1 MAGFGG
7 SVKLTGETEY
17 KKALKNIQTGLRE
30 VSSEM
35 KLVSAQFAS
44 NDKNTANLAATSADL
59 AKKINEQ
66 KKAINELKSAYSSM
80 AAEYD
85 TQQKKTAALQKSYD
99 TEKAKLEQI
108 KATLGTSSSAYQQ
121 QAAVVDK
128 LEQELKDSK
137 TAQDNMA
144 TSLTNM
150 RTQINN
156 AETSL
161 TKSENA
167 LDKFNEELAE
177 TDDEAE
183 KATKGMDELGDGVE
197 KAGGKF
203 EGFKTVASGAL
214 KVVAAGIA
222 AAAAGAVALTK
233 SAISAYADYEQL
245 VGGVETLF
253 GTGGKSLET
262 YAASVG
268 KSIDEA
274 RGEYYRL
281 EQAQKEVL
289 SNADNAYKTAGMSA
303 NDYMETVTSF
313 SASLISSLEGDTA
326 KAAKVADMAITD
338 MSDNANKM
346 GTDIESIQNAYQGFA
361 KQNYTML
368 DNLKLGYGGTKE
380 EMERLLEDAEK
391 ISGIEYDISSLD
403 DVYNAIHVVQ
413 EEMGITGTTAKEAA
427 TTISG
432 STASMK
438 AAWTNLLAGMADDNS
453 NFEGLISN
461 FVDSV
466 VTVANNLIPRIS
478 IVLGNLGDLVTGLIE
493 ETLPLILNEVPALL
507 EQLIP

>member
-66 KKAINELKSAYSSM
+66 KKAITDLKSAYKDM

-85 TQQKKTAALQKSYD
+85 TQTKKTASLQKAYD
-99 TEKAKLEQI
+99 SEKAKLDQI
-108 KATLGTSSSAYQQ
+108 KATLGTSSSAYKE

-128 LEQELKDSK
+128 LEAELKESTK
-137 TAQDNMA
+137 AQEGMA
-144 TSLTNM
+144 TSLSNM
-150 RTQINN
+150 RVQINN

-161 TKSENA
+161 TKSQNS

-289 SNADNAYKTAGMSA
+289 ANADNAYKTAGMSA

-313 SASLISSLEGDTA
+313 SASLISSLDGDTA

-368 DNLKLGYGGTKE
+368 DNLKLG
-380 EMERLLEDAEK
+380 
-391 ISGIEYDISSLD
+391 
-403 DVYNAIHVVQ
+403 
-413 EEMGITGTTAKEAA
+413 
-427 TTISG
+427 
-432 STASMK
+432 
-438 AAWTNLLAGMADDNS
+438 
-453 NFEGLISN
+453 
-461 FVDSV
+461 
-466 VTVANNLIPRIS
+466 
-478 IVLGNLGDLVTGLIE
+478 
-493 ETLPLILNEVPALL
+493 
-507 EQLIP
+507 